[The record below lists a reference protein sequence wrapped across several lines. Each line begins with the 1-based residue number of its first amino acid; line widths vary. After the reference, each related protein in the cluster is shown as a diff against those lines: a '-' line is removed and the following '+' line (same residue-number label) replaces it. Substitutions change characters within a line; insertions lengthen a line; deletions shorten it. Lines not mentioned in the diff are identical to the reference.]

1 MFNIFMGV
9 YFIDFYAFSN
19 KNSSELAFLADSAT
33 IGGRFDVT
41 YITAYFLNFSKLSLK
56 I

>member
-19 KNSSELAFLADSAT
+19 KNSSELAFLADLTTTS
-33 IGGRFDVT
+33 GRFDVT
-41 YITAYFLNFSKLSLK
+41 HITTYFLKFC
-56 I
+56 